1 MGPAE
6 ETTDLRAMLPPFAPG
21 YVPRPVEA
29 SVLHVAVRENME
41 TFLAR
46 ARERT
51 EHGFGVPRFV
61 E

>member
-6 ETTDLRAMLPPFAPG
+6 ETTDLRALWPPFAPG

-51 EHGFGVPRFV
+51 EHGFGV
-61 E
+61 